1 MQNYIQSLATLLT
14 LPHNVHTARAACHLV
29 AREYVKAN
37 PLPTVAE
44 CDAEMVELQACNG

>member
-29 AREYVKAN
+29 ARQYVKDN
-37 PLPTVAE
+37 PLPTIAE
-44 CDAEMVELQACNG
+44 CDAEMVAINGGN

>member
-1 MQNYIQSLATLLT
+1 VQNYIQSLATLLT

-37 PLPTVAE
+37 PLATVAE
-44 CDAEMVELQACNG
+44 CDAEMTAILAEV